1 MNKLNIGIDLGG
13 TKIESVVL
21 DEDSNIIFR
30 QRIFT
35 ESQKGPE
42 HVLNQINDIYLQAL
56 NSIEGQE
63 HSLGIGTPGSIS
75 KSTGLLRNSTIS
87 CQNGLPLQDL
97 IKKKLNHSFV
107 IENDANCFA
116 LAEAHIGAGKN
127 YPLVFGVIMGTG
139 CGGGFIHNGEL
150 RTGPQRLAGEWG
162 HSVINPNGPDCF
174 CGKNGCVSNYIS
186 GTGLEEIIFDNLK
199 IKISAEKF
207 LNQKIYNKKEQS
219 ILNEFYQY
227 YGLAIANIINIIDP
241 DVIILGGGLSNHQ
254 GLYTLGQD
262 MVYKNIFC
270 DDPDTSI
277 LKNILGDSA
286 GVIGA
291 AIIGKNKE
299 QICYK

>member
-1 MNKLNIGIDLGG
+1 MNKFNIGIDLGG

-21 DEDSNIIFR
+21 DTDSNILFR
-30 QRIFT
+30 QRILT
-35 ESQKGPE
+35 ESQKGHA
-42 HVLNQINDIYLQAL
+42 HVLNQILDIYLQAL
-56 NSIEGQE
+56 NSIKGKD

-87 CQNGLPLQDL
+87 CQNGLPLQEL
-97 IKKKLNHSFV
+97 IEKKLNHSFV

-116 LAEAHIGAGKN
+116 LAEAKIGAGKN
-127 YPLVFGVIMGTG
+127 TSLVFGVIMGTG

-162 HSVINPNGPDCF
+162 HSVINPNGPKCF

-186 GTGLEEIIFDNLK
+186 GTGLEAMIYDNLK

-207 LNQKIYNKKEQS
+207 LKQKIYTNDEQN

-227 YGLAIANIINIIDP
+227 YGLALANIINTIDP
-241 DVIILGGGLSNHQ
+241 DIIILGGGLSNHQ

-270 DDPDTSI
+270 EDPNTII
-277 LKNILGDSA
+277 LKNKLGDSA

-291 AIIGKNKE
+291 AFIGKNKG
-299 QICYK
+299 

>member
-1 MNKLNIGIDLGG
+1 M
-13 TKIESVVL
+13 
-21 DEDSNIIFR
+21 
-30 QRIFT
+30 
-35 ESQKGPE
+35 
-42 HVLNQINDIYLQAL
+42 
-56 NSIEGQE
+56 
-63 HSLGIGTPGSIS
+63 
-75 KSTGLLRNSTIS
+75 
-87 CQNGLPLQDL
+87 
-97 IKKKLNHSFV
+97 
-107 IENDANCFA
+107 
-116 LAEAHIGAGKN
+116 AEAHIGAGKN